1 MILSKLDLGNVL
13 ERKTTEVKCSSHP
26 SNEGT
31 HYEHDL
37 SPCFLS
43 VIALMFFHIFYFY
56 FSVCKEGFKVCIL
69 NTAVEL
75 SDFIEYTKV
84 YLSYFE

>member
-56 FSVCKEGFKVCIL
+56 FFNFLNFTFLFKFQLVNIQCNI
-69 NTAVEL
+69 
-75 SDFIEYTKV
+75 SFRCRI
-84 YLSYFE
+84 